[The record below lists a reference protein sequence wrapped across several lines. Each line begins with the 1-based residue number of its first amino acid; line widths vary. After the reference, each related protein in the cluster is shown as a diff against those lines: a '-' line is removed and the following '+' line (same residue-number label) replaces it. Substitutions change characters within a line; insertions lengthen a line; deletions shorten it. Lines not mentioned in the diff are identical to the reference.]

1 MTGSQVGV
9 ILGRPDGGFAAIA
22 EGDNQATY
30 SAYGKLTFRND
41 KVTRIEK
48 NP

>member
-9 ILGRPDGGFAAIA
+9 ILGRPDGGFAAVG
-22 EGDNQATY
+22 EGDSRATY